1 MSKLKDYINN
11 LYVDLKLYNPFCQI
25 NKNTLA
31 LDLESDINTL
41 ISEDAKALE
50 LVYMR
55 ALQIFNDLFDDEDDI
70 LFVVNKYD
78 EYEYDIIQNEYGSY
92 DCKYLYDKPTYTQ
105 KHIRINPYIQNKSIL
120 RKMNCI
126 CTDLGKTSE
135 VGIKKVHN
143 FYISCKV
150 KDIRYKILIRELI
163 EDEIINNFRGM
174 ADYYIIHK
182 EKEYVYHLCN
192 DEWIDLSFNKNIDFE
207 KFKEKY
213 SKYLS
218 E

>member
-1 MSKLKDYINN
+1 MSELKDYTNN
-11 LYVDLKLYNPFCQI
+11 LYIDLKLYNPFWQI

-31 LDLESDINTL
+31 LDLKNDINTL

-78 EYEYDIIQNEYGSY
+78 EYEYDIIQNEDGSY

-105 KHIRINPYIQNKSIL
+105 KHIRINPYIHNKNIL

-135 VGIKKVHN
+135 VGIKKVYN

-163 EDEIINNFRGM
+163 EDEIINHFKGM
-174 ADYYIIHK
+174 ADYYIVHK

-207 KFKEKY
+207 KFREKY